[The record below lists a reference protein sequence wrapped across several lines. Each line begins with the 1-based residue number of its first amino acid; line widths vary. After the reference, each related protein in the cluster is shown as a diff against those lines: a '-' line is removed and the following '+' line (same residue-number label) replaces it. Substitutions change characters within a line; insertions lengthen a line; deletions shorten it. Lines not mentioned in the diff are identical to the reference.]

1 MNKPT
6 CRQPPG
12 SLPEPVTELLRAV
25 HDALNLPLPGLTD
38 EDERAYASLLA
49 NRAREARVI
58 LVGILHDGH
67 EPGRAAVALRG
78 WLDRWP
84 VTYTPWS
91 SDGGA
96 R

>member
-6 CRQPPG
+6 SPQPSG
-12 SLPEPVTELLRAV
+12 SLSEPVMELLRAV
-25 HDALNLPLPGLTD
+25 HDALDLPLPGLTD
-38 EDERAYASLLA
+38 ADEYAYAGLLA
-49 NRAREARVI
+49 NRARDARVI
-58 LVGILHDGH
+58 LAGVLHDGH

-84 VTYTPWS
+84 VTYTPWGNG
-91 SDGGA
+91 GGA